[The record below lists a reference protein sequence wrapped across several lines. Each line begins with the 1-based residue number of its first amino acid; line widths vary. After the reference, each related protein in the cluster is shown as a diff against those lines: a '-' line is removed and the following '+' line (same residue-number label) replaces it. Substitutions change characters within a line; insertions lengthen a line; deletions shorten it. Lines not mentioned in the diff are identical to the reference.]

1 MLHQNLLTKEQAYQ
15 KLKYYCTYQDR
26 CHSEVKDK
34 AYSYGMSKTEVEE
47 LISRLIEENY
57 LNEERFA
64 VQFAGGKFRM
74 KKWGRNKIKNELK
87 QKQVSEYCIRKAIG
101 EIDELEY
108 TETLGSLAAKKWASI
123 RGTGIN
129 QFVKMTKTR
138 NFLLQKGYES
148 EIIMKVL
155 TEFIKK

>member
-1 MLHQNLLTKEQAYQ
+1 M
-15 KLKYYCTYQDR
+15 R
-26 CHSEVKDK
+26 
-34 AYSYGMSKTEVEE
+34 
-47 LISRLIEENY
+47 
-57 LNEERFA
+57 
-64 VQFAGGKFRM
+64 
-74 KKWGRNKIKNELK
+74 KWGRNKIKNELK
-87 QKQVSEYCIRKAIG
+87 QKRVSEYCIRKAIG

-108 TETLGSLAAKKWASI
+108 RETLGSLAAKKWASI